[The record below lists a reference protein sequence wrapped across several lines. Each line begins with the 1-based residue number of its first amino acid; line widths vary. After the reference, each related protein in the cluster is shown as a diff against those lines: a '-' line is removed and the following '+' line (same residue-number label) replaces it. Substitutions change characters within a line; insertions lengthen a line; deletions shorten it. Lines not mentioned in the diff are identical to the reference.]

1 LTKKIK
7 EIMIWFN
14 TKELEK
20 QLIDGALSD
29 RDSYYYLFTT
39 FILFSLLPYLPDED
53 FIEASYWFRV
63 SLVIVDVGITA
74 ITIKET
80 YKINQQGDSQDYLKR
95 FLSLSFVNSIRLAV
109 YLAPVFVVLE
119 LLDEYLNDN
128 TLYGYWQGARILFL
142 TIASSVIFY
151 FMLTNSFKRVNLV
164 KS

>member
-1 LTKKIK
+1 
-7 EIMIWFN
+7 MIWFN

-29 RDSYYYLFTT
+29 KDSYYYLFTT
-39 FILFSLLPYLPDED
+39 FILFSLLPYLPDDD

-95 FLSLSFVNSIRLAV
+95 FLGLSFVNSIRLAV

-128 TLYGYWQGARILFL
+128 TLYGYWHGARILFL

>member
-1 LTKKIK
+1 
-7 EIMIWFN
+7 MIWFN

-29 RDSYYYLFTT
+29 KDSYYYLFTT

-95 FLSLSFVNSIRLAV
+95 FLSLSFVNSIRLAI

-119 LLDEYLNDN
+119 LLDDYLNDN
-128 TLYGYWQGARILFL
+128 TLHSYWPGARILFL

>member
-1 LTKKIK
+1 
-7 EIMIWFN
+7 MIWFN

-29 RDSYYYLFTT
+29 KDSYYYLFTT

-80 YKINQQGDSQDYLKR
+80 NKINQQGDSQDYLKR

-119 LLDEYLNDN
+119 LLDDYLNDN
-128 TLYGYWQGARILFL
+128 TLYSYWHGACILLL

>member
-1 LTKKIK
+1 
-7 EIMIWFN
+7 MIWFN
-14 TKELEK
+14 TKKLEK
-20 QLIDGALSD
+20 QLIDRALSD
-29 RDSYYYLFTT
+29 KDSYYYLFTS

-80 YKINQQGDSQDYLKR
+80 YKINQQGDRQDYLKR

-119 LLDEYLNDN
+119 LLDDYLNDN
-128 TLYGYWQGARILFL
+128 TLHSYWPRARILFL
-142 TIASSVIFY
+142 TIVSSVIFY

>member
-1 LTKKIK
+1 
-7 EIMIWFN
+7 MIWFN

-20 QLIDGALSD
+20 QLINGALSD
-29 RDSYYYLFTT
+29 KDSYYYLFTT

-119 LLDEYLNDN
+119 LLDDYLNDN
-128 TLYGYWQGARILFL
+128 TLYSYWHGARILLL